1 MNRRLF
7 PLLLSSFLTVGALI
21 ATNAFAQTDK
31 AAAPSAVQKP
41 PPNED
46 LLGELPIT
54 GSTAEHVTSLAI
66 LPSLSPDMEDVIVR
80 SVVRRDLELTG
91 LFKVLEDEKAP
102 PGLYGFNDPVEV
114 EEWQKIGAEVI
125 VKVAA
130 KEHDKDHV
138 KIFGL
143 AYFLDVGKN
152 PVYKKTF
159 VVKKSEARI
168 TAHRITD
175 KLIGAI
181 TGRDGGFAS
190 LLAFSGAWGS
200 NHTIFTVEPDG
211 HNIQHI
217 AELEQ
222 TSIAPAFGPDE
233 KLFYAQSKNYSPFF
247 VLEHETKKRLD
258 LPFKR
263 SIYSLAFNAD
273 KSKLAVAVSE
283 AKGSAIYVGNPDGS
297 EMKKVSNTEIATHPA
312 WSTSGKLAWVGGG
325 GNNGTQRIYVDGKA
339 VSPSGFAASA
349 PAFCNTENGLFLIFA
364 VAIGGDRQDLILTN
378 ERGGGVTR
386 LTQNQG
392 SNSYPACS
400 PDGRM
405 LAFFSTR
412 KAGKGLY
419 IKSLKN
425 WRDQRISSRVGQSLR
440 WEPLPLEPTK
450 PEPKKAPQPKKTEA
464 VPAPAAP
471 SNEQPTQG

>member
-1 MNRRLF
+1 
-7 PLLLSSFLTVGALI
+7 
-21 ATNAFAQTDK
+21 
-31 AAAPSAVQKP
+31 
-41 PPNED
+41 
-46 LLGELPIT
+46 
-54 GSTAEHVTSLAI
+54 
-66 LPSLSPDMEDVIVR
+66 
-80 SVVRRDLELTG
+80 
-91 LFKVLEDEKAP
+91 
-102 PGLYGFNDPVEV
+102 
-114 EEWQKIGAEVI
+114 
-125 VKVAA
+125 
-130 KEHDKDHV
+130 
-138 KIFGL
+138 
-143 AYFLDVGKN
+143 
-152 PVYKKTF
+152 
-159 VVKKSEARI
+159 
-168 TAHRITD
+168 
-175 KLIGAI
+175 
-181 TGRDGGFAS
+181 
-190 LLAFSGAWGS
+190 
-200 NHTIFTVEPDG
+200 
-211 HNIQHI
+211 
-217 AELEQ
+217 
-222 TSIAPAFGPDE
+222 
-233 KLFYAQSKNYSPFF
+233 
-247 VLEHETKKRLD
+247 
-258 LPFKR
+258 
-263 SIYSLAFNAD
+263 
-273 KSKLAVAVSE
+273 
-283 AKGSAIYVGNPDGS
+283 
-297 EMKKVSNTEIATHPA
+297 MKKVSNTEIATHPA